1 MESNKRVLMKEELTE
16 KLKKLEEEREE
27 LEKRILAV
35 ERIENEE
42 DANGYRN
49 YMALEH
55 MRENC
60 RAEDVEILQM
70 LDEQQDMLNQNRKQR
85 QEFADMFRE
94 ENKKTMLAME
104 MQEEDIREQI
114 QLLKKE
120 AEKEQDLKE

>member
-16 KLKKLEEEREE
+16 RLKKLEEEREE
-27 LEKRILAV
+27 LEKRILVV

-55 MRENC
+55 MRDNC
-60 RAEDVEILQM
+60 RTEDVEILQM

-120 AEKEQDLKE
+120 AKKEQDLKE